1 MQKMQ
6 YVYKPRALKKIWDFY
21 RNVAKKYKNAYDY
34 DDMERNIRSAVFD
47 GTLIEQ
53 SLHRRKPT
61 LSRWQGWHMATNGR
75 WYYAYTI
82 EGDTIVIQ
90 DACHAQNMY

>member
-1 MQKMQ
+1 MRYQ
-6 YVYKPRALKKIWDFY
+6 YIITPKAAQEVRSFYKNVYKRY
-21 RNVAKKYKNAYDY
+21 RHTYSYEDMFRNINQAV
-34 DDMERNIRSAVFD
+34 DDMY
-47 GTLIEQ
+47 LIEQ

>member
-1 MQKMQ
+1 MRYQ
-6 YVYKPRALKKIWDFY
+6 YIITPKAAQEVRSFYKNVYKRY
-21 RNVAKKYKNAYDY
+21 RHTYSYEDMFRNINQAV
-34 DDMERNIRSAVFD
+34 DDMY
-47 GTLIEQ
+47 LIEQ

-90 DACHAQNMY
+90 DACHTQNMY